1 MKDNIL
7 QFLYQGKTV
16 TQIIRL
22 FTSSLRLAPAD
33 FGNLTEA
40 NLMDHYQNIVENTAF
55 CNEVQKLITS
65 IYYELAKNYKLKIS
79 GRKKSLVS
87 AANKAALQVYRQRTI
102 SDYAAKL
109 NASLATRLV
118 TSAQT
123 PAVATQYCYEIV
135 NFVIEFCAKFGFQP
149 DEAEVLFDTDEN
161 LSLLQAQKILNPDYI
176 PLVKDYIAHPKS
188 NGYQSAHIIFRN
200 SAGNEFEFQVRSTYM
215 DATAEHGTALH
226 SQHKNSKYAERD
238 AYVPIK
244 AENVDISKIIC
255 EDFILVDGTRFH
267 DFAGIL
273 IPRTFLELSN
283 F

>member
-16 TQIIRL
+16 TEIIRL

-109 NASLATRLV
+109 NDSLA
-118 TSAQT
+118 AT
-123 PAVATQYCYEIV
+123 PCHIRSNCKRSYTI
-135 NFVIEFCAKFGFQP
+135 
-149 DEAEVLFDTDEN
+149 
-161 LSLLQAQKILNPDYI
+161 LL
-176 PLVKDYIAHPKS
+176 
-188 NGYQSAHIIFRN
+188 
-200 SAGNEFEFQVRSTYM
+200 
-215 DATAEHGTALH
+215 
-226 SQHKNSKYAERD
+226 
-238 AYVPIK
+238 
-244 AENVDISKIIC
+244 
-255 EDFILVDGTRFH
+255 
-267 DFAGIL
+267 
-273 IPRTFLELSN
+273 
-283 F
+283 